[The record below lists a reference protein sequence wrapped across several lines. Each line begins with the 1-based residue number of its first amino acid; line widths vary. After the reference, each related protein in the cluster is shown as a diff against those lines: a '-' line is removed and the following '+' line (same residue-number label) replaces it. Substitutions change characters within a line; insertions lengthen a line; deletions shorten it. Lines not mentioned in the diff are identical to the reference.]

1 MLRMRG
7 PRFEIAIILFGACL
21 AAPGAAA
28 FAAADSVDSPTQRLH
43 AVEQSAAESRAQR
56 DNLAQAAAAL
66 AAEIEGLQQQS
77 VSVADAMQRHEAAL
91 TMLEAQLISLA
102 ADAAAKTAAL
112 NREQTQRDGLLM
124 ALVAL
129 ARHPPETLAL
139 ASPDPVA
146 AERSALVLGDA
157 VPPLDRAAHRL
168 NADLRQLAALR
179 LAIARAQARHHA
191 EQDLLTSQQLRLAD
205 LIVRKSQLQRQAQI
219 GTEQGDEKL
228 MALAAEAASLKD
240 LIERLDAAKRRDVT
254 GPESP
259 PKAIPNL
266 GATPTPVA
274 APAAIPAGPAKP
286 TKLKSFLYAPGNYL
300 VPASGKLVQSFGQP
314 NDVGLTSQGL
324 AYETRSGG
332 QVVAPYDGR
341 VLFAGPFRGYGQI
354 LIIEH
359 DGGYDSL
366 IAGLERLDV
375 SVGQWLITGEPVGI
389 MPKGEEKP
397 RLYLELRHDGQPIN
411 PLPWLATSNEKV
423 SG

>member
-1 MLRMRG
+1 MLRMRA
-7 PRFEIAIILFGACL
+7 PRFELAIILLGAGL
-21 AAPGAAA
+21 ATTGAAA
-28 FAAADSVDSPTQRLH
+28 VAAGADSPVQRLE
-43 AVEQSAAESRAQR
+43 AVEQNAAESRAQR
-56 DNLAQAAAAL
+56 DNLAQTAAAL
-66 AAEIEGLQQQS
+66 AAEIEGLRQQS

-91 TMLEAQLISLA
+91 TMLEAQLKSLA
-102 ADAAAKTAAL
+102 AEAAAKTAAL
-112 NREQTQRDGLLM
+112 NREEMKRNGLLM

-129 ARHPPETLAL
+129 AHHPPETLAL
-139 ASPDPVA
+139 TAPDPVA
-146 AERSALVLGDA
+146 AERSALVLGYA
-157 VPPLDRAAHRL
+157 VPPLDHAAHRL
-168 NADLRQLAALR
+168 GAELQQLVALR
-179 LAIARAQARHHA
+179 RAIAEAQVRHHA

-205 LIVRKSQLQRQAQI
+205 LIARKSELQRQAQI
-219 GTEQGDEKL
+219 GTEQRDEKL
-228 MALAAEAASLKD
+228 VALAAEAASLKD
-240 LIERLDAAKRRDVT
+240 LIERLDAAKRGDDGGQETSAKGVANL
-254 GPESP
+254 E
-259 PKAIPNL
+259 PK
-266 GATPTPVA
+266 PTPVA
-274 APAAIPAGPAKP
+274 APATVPAEPAKP
-286 TKLKSFLYAPGNYL
+286 AKLKSFLYAPGNYL
-300 VPASGKLVQSFGQP
+300 APASGRLVESFGQP

-375 SVGQWLITGEPVGI
+375 SVGQWLITGEPVGT

>member
-1 MLRMRG
+1 MRA
-7 PRFEIAIILFGACL
+7 PRFEFAIILLGASL
-21 AAPGAAA
+21 AATGAAA
-28 FAAADSVDSPTQRLH
+28 VAAGADSPVQRLQ
-43 AVEQSAAESRAQR
+43 AVEQNAAESRAQR
-56 DNLAQAAAAL
+56 DNLAQTAAAL
-66 AAEIEGLQQQS
+66 AAEIGGLQQQS

-91 TMLEAQLISLA
+91 TMLEAQLKSLA
-102 ADAAAKTAAL
+102 AEAAGKTAAL
-112 NREQTQRDGLLM
+112 NREEMQRNGLLM

-129 ARHPPETLAL
+129 AHHPPETLAL
-139 ASPDPVA
+139 TAPDPVA
-146 AERSALVLGDA
+146 AERSALVLGNA
-157 VPPLDRAAHRL
+157 VPPLDHAAHRL
-168 NADLRQLAALR
+168 SAELQQLVALR
-179 LAIARAQARHHA
+179 RAIAQARGRHHA

-205 LIVRKSQLQRQAQI
+205 LIARKSELQRQAQI
-219 GTEQGDEKL
+219 GTEQRDEKL
-228 MALAAEAASLKD
+228 VALAAEAASLRD
-240 LIERLDAAKRRDVT
+240 LIERLDAARQGDEDGQETSAK
-254 GPESP
+254 GGAANLE
-259 PKAIPNL
+259 PK
-266 GATPTPVA
+266 PTPVA
-274 APAAIPAGPAKP
+274 APATVPAEPAKP
-286 TKLKSFLYAPGNYL
+286 AKLKSFLYAPGNYL
-300 VPASGKLVQSFGQP
+300 APATGRLVESFGQP

-375 SVGQWLITGEPVGI
+375 SVGQWLITGEPVGT